1 MPHLFMQVKHTLLL
15 CAFFSFALPALPAE
29 WRPIAP
35 EELALKQS
43 KTDPNAD
50 AEALFRDV
58 RIENAARGAFQN
70 VRTTYIRFKIFTD
83 RGREKYSSVKIEYL
97 GKEHVSDVAGRTIH
111 SDGTIIELKKD
122 AVFSKVEAKQG
133 GQKINVITFALPSVE
148 PGSIIEYRY
157 INNAGE
163 LNGVYDP
170 YIPMDVQ
177 SEYPV
182 DEVTFHLKPFSSESV
197 RAAMRFLPFG
207 CVPEVGKP
215 DSRGFSSITV
225 RNVPAYHDEP
235 HSPPSLSARQWI
247 LVYYEENE
255 TMDKDKYWAAVGK
268 REYAQAK
275 EHVKLTREIKR
286 TAAEVTSKGKTD
298 DEKLGLLADYC
309 RKNIKNIWG
318 DQVTTEE
325 REKFKPNTN
334 SGETFRQQLGDPH
347 DIDYVFIAL
356 AQAAGYDARLAL
368 VAGRRSFI
376 FTPQMMSEYFLNNAD
391 AAVLIDGKWK
401 FFDVSDEWAPA
412 GALTWP
418 EQGVYALIPD
428 AKESEWV
435 QTPLMKSDETKIQ
448 RIAELKLSA
457 TGDVEGDLRELYWG
471 NESIG
476 WRIEHAHQNTAELED
491 FVRTR
496 TKERFPEFEISN
508 IKVTISP
515 DAKLPV
521 GVSYHLLVKGYA
533 QRTGKRLFLRPGF
546 FTAGRRAFFTEAN
559 RSNDVYFDYPWSEE
573 DTVDVRL
580 PEGFQL
586 DHPERPAPFE
596 IKPVVK
602 YGVNISIENPGNTL
616 LYRRSCMFGGESI
629 PIFAPKNYAVLKT
642 VFDRVHSDDDHMITL
657 KLAETTPNATHP

>member
-1 MPHLFMQVKHTLLL
+1 MHKQTLL
-15 CAFFSFALPALPAE
+15 CAYLSFALPALAAE
-29 WRPIAP
+29 WRPIVA

-43 KTDPNAD
+43 KTDANAD

-58 RIENAARGAFQN
+58 RIENSTIGAFQN

-83 RGREKYSSVKIEYL
+83 RGREKYSNVKIEYA
-97 GKEHVSDVAGRTIH
+97 GKENISDVAGRTIH
-111 SDGTIIELKKD
+111 PDGTIIELKKD

-133 GQKINVITFALPSVE
+133 GLKVNVITFALPAVE

-157 INNAGE
+157 MNNGGE
-163 LNGVYDP
+163 LNGFYNP

-182 DEVTFHLKPFSSESV
+182 DEVTFHLKPFSSAYV
-197 RAAMRFLPFG
+197 HAAMRYLPFG
-207 CVPEVGKP
+207 CVPEPGKA

-235 HSPPSLSARQWI
+235 YSPPSRSARQWI

-255 TMDKDKYWAAVGK
+255 TTDKDKYWAAVGK
-268 REYAQAK
+268 REYARAK
-275 EHVKLTREIKR
+275 EHIKLTREIKQ
-286 TAAEVTSKGKTD
+286 TAAEITSKGKTD

-325 REKFKPNTN
+325 RERFKPNSN
-334 SGETFRQQLGDPH
+334 SGETFRQQMGNPH
-347 DIDYVFIAL
+347 DIDYLFIAL

-368 VAGRRSFI
+368 VADRRSFV
-376 FTPQMMSEYFLNNAD
+376 FTPQMMSEYFLNNSD

-401 FFDVSDEWAPA
+401 FFDVSDEWAPP

-428 AKESEWV
+428 SKESEWV
-435 QTPLMKSDETKIQ
+435 QTPLMKSGDTKIQ

-457 TGDVEGDLRELYWG
+457 DGDVEGDLRELYWG
-471 NESIG
+471 NEAIG
-476 WRIEHAHQNTAELED
+476 WRIEHAHQNAAELEE
-491 FVRTR
+491 FVRAR
-496 TKERFPEFEISN
+496 TKERYPEFEISKIRVN
-508 IKVTISP
+508 ISP

-546 FTAGRRAFFTEAN
+546 FTAGQRAFFTEGS

-573 DTVDVRL
+573 DTVDVHL

-602 YGVNISIENPGNTL
+602 YEVNISIENASNTL
-616 LYRRSCMFGGESI
+616 LYRRSFMFGGDNI
-629 PIFAPKNYAVLKT
+629 PMFAPKNYAALKT

-657 KLAETTPNATHP
+657 KLAETTPSATPSVTHQ